1 MKKTLISLAVI
12 GLIAGFAALSTQAG
26 VQVNE
31 RERGYISLST
41 SANTEVSPDVAEIS
55 FAVRT
60 SDTKSIQKA
69 TAANKEISDKI
80 YTLLKG
86 MINTNNGEFI
96 KTSDFNASPIYTYNN
111 GKRNLDR
118 YEVSNRVTIHT
129 KSIDK
134 VGTMI
139 DKAIEAG
146 ATNVDSLNFSVSNY
160 ETQCNSLIEIASKKA
175 NTRASIAAKAMGA
188 TLDGIRSM
196 DLSCSENNNYIR
208 PRMYMA
214 KNMVA
219 GVAESAMA
227 DEDSTSISGGAIKVY
242 ANINVSYFV
251 K

>member
-1 MKKTLISLAVI
+1 MKKILITMCILSLV
-12 GLIAGFAALSTQAG
+12 AGCATVSTQAITQG
-26 VQVNE
+26 SE
-31 RERGYISLST
+31 KERGYIALST
-41 SANTEVSPDVAEIS
+41 SANTEVAPDVAEIS

-80 YTLLKG
+80 YTMLKG
-86 MINTNNGEFI
+86 MLNTANGDFV
-96 KTSDFNASPIYTYNN
+96 KTSGFNASPMYTYSGN
-111 GKRNLDR
+111 KRILDR
-118 YEVSNRVTIHT
+118 YEVSNRVTVHT

-175 NTRASIAAKAMGA
+175 NARAQIATKAMGA

-196 DLSCSENNNYIR
+196 DISCSENNNYSH

-227 DEDSTSISGGAIKVY
+227 DEASTSISGGSIKVY
-242 ANINVSYFV
+242 ANVNVSYFV